1 MYEKTNE
8 QPVTRMTLVKRRSYV
23 VDAWREGGEMVQV
36 WKDKAGRLYQGMADA
51 RANDMAW
58 QPVVEVR

>member
-1 MYEKTNE
+1 MYEKTDE

-36 WKDKAGRLYQGMADA
+36 WKDKAGRLYRGMADA

>member
-1 MYEKTNE
+1 MYEKTDE
-8 QPVTRMTLVKRRSYV
+8 QPITRMTLVKRRSYV

-51 RANDMAW
+51 RANEAAW